1 MTITDLET
9 LPDVLGWRLLSPPPP
24 SRNPLSPRERQ
35 ILDLVTGG
43 RTHKEVAF
51 DLGLSDATVR
61 VLYSRA
67 MKKLGRSKR
76 ARVEPVRRTA
86 EPTRRSRRL
95 RRQLPRFDKLLSSVG
110 DFAS

>member
-9 LPDVLGWRLLSPPPP
+9 LPNVLGWQLLSPPPEP
-24 SRNPLSPRERQ
+24 RNPLSPRERQ
-35 ILDLVTGG
+35 ILDLVTSG

-67 MKKLGRSKR
+67 MKKLGRAKR
-76 ARVEPVRRTA
+76 ARA
-86 EPTRRSRRL
+86 
-95 RRQLPRFDKLLSSVG
+95 LPDR
-110 DFAS
+110 

>member
-1 MTITDLET
+1 MTIIDLET
-9 LPDVLGWRLLSPPPP
+9 LPDVLGWHLLSPPPV

-67 MKKLGRSKR
+67 KRQLRRAKR
-76 ARVEPVRRTA
+76 ARARPD
-86 EPTRRSRRL
+86 P
-95 RRQLPRFDKLLSSVG
+95 
-110 DFAS
+110 

>member
-1 MTITDLET
+1 MYQVMTITDLET
-9 LPDVLGWRLLSPPPP
+9 LPDVLGWQLLSAPPTPR
-24 SRNPLSPRERQ
+24 SPLSPRERQ

-67 MKKLGRSKR
+67 MKKLGRAKR
-76 ARVEPVRRTA
+76 VRVPIDR
-86 EPTRRSRRL
+86 
-95 RRQLPRFDKLLSSVG
+95 
-110 DFAS
+110 

>member
-1 MTITDLET
+1 MLMDPAMTITDLET
-9 LPDVLGWRLLSPPPP
+9 LPNVLGWQLLSPPPTP
-24 SRNPLSPRERQ
+24 RSPLSPRERQ

-67 MKKLGRSKR
+67 MKKLGRAKR
-76 ARVEPVRRTA
+76 VRTPDDR
-86 EPTRRSRRL
+86 
-95 RRQLPRFDKLLSSVG
+95 
-110 DFAS
+110 

>member
-1 MTITDLET
+1 MTMTELET
-9 LPDVLGWRLLSPPPP
+9 LPNVRGWRLVAPAQQPIRLT
-24 SRNPLSPRERQ
+24 PRERQ

-61 VLYSRA
+61 VLYARA

-76 ARVEPVRRTA
+76 PS
-86 EPTRRSRRL
+86 EPT
-95 RRQLPRFDKLLSSVG
+95 G
-110 DFAS
+110 